1 MAEVE
6 FDISKPSTATI
17 TINVP
22 GPQGPAGLQNVHVGP
37 LPPENP
43 IPNMIWIKTQ

>member
-1 MAEVE
+1 MAEVSV
-6 FDISKPSTATI
+6 DISTPNQAVVTI
-17 TINVP
+17 VAP

-37 LPPENP
+37 MPPENP